1 MKNIAI
7 LGSTGSIGKQTI
19 EVIKEHTEELRVCAL
34 AADSDVD
41 GLIRQALIFRPYWV
55 IVTSEQAAERVRNE
69 VGRWVRVE
77 VGQGGFR
84 SLCSDPNLDLVVN
97 ALPGSVG
104 WKATRWAL
112 ERSVPVALANKESL
126 VMAGDLMMRLSRQ
139 KARIVPIDSEHASL
153 AQLVMGLTRD
163 KMAHITLTASGGALR
178 HVTDRAA
185 LAHVRVDDVLKHPTW
200 NMGRKVTLDSATMAN
215 KGMEIIEAHH
225 LFRLKYEDI
234 HVVLHPQSIVHALVT
249 LVDRTV
255 VAHMAAPDMRIPIQ
269 FALTYPHCIPSRN
282 QALSI
287 AELGSLTFSPLCT
300 ERYPMVAYA
309 RNAGMA
315 RGTMPTVYSVAN
327 EVAGQLFFE
336 GAIPFDRIES
346 LVYDALEVHDSV
358 EDPTWE
364 DIDEVES
371 WTRQHVRARVKTY

>member
-55 IVTSEQAAERVRNE
+55 IVTSEQAAERVRSE

-77 VGQGGFR
+77 VGQGGFK